1 MKKLMLAVGVLLLNV
16 PLAQAAGDAKH
27 GQELYQA
34 NCTRCHDTSVHT
46 RPNKIIH
53 SLDGLKKR
61 VQFCESNGRLNWSPE
76 QIEDVAA
83 YLNNTFYKFK
93 ASP

>member
-1 MKKLMLAVGVLLLNV
+1 MKKLMLAVGVILLNV
-16 PLAQAAGDAKH
+16 PLAQAADAKR

-46 RPNKIIH
+46 RPNSIIH

-61 VQFCESNGRLNWSPE
+61 VQFCESNARLNWSPD

>member
-1 MKKLMLAVGVLLLNV
+1 MKKLMLVVSVLLLNV
-16 PLAQAAGDAKH
+16 PLAQAGDAKH

-46 RPNKIIH
+46 RPSSIIH

-61 VQFCESNGRLNWSPE
+61 VQFCEAGNHLNWLPG
-76 QIEDVAA
+76 QIEDVTA
-83 YLNNTFYKFK
+83 YLNKTFYKFK
-93 ASP
+93 E

>member
-1 MKKLMLAVGVLLLNV
+1 MKKLMLAVSVLLLNV
-16 PLAQAAGDAKH
+16 PLVQAGDAKH

-34 NCTRCHDTSVHT
+34 NCTRCHDTSIHT
-46 RPNKIIH
+46 RPNSIIH

-61 VQFCESNGRLNWSPE
+61 VQFCESNGRLNWSSE

-83 YLNNTFYKFK
+83 YLNKTFYKFK
-93 ASP
+93 E

>member
-1 MKKLMLAVGVLLLNV
+1 MKKLLLAVSVLLLNV
-16 PLAQAAGDAKH
+16 PLVQAAGDAKR

-46 RPNKIIH
+46 RPNRIIH

-61 VQFCESNGRLNWSPE
+61 IQFCESNGRLNWSPE

-83 YLNNTFYKFK
+83 YLNAKFYKYK
-93 ASP
+93 EVP